1 MFNNNDLL
9 RIFLKPYPGKIH
21 VFNLGEKNKKQKNI
35 LSPLYLIGYS
45 EYGCLKQKEGKL

>member
-1 MFNNNDLL
+1 MLNNNDLL
-9 RIFLKPYPGKIH
+9 RIFLKPYPRKIH
-21 VFNLGEKNKKQKNI
+21 VFNLGEKKKNI